1 MFPFLF
7 DDDEIALDDVEK
19 FILFASILLHDIG
32 IQMADSNKL
41 RRMKEGNSESTWI
54 GEMGENESER
64 LDFVRKNHHL
74 ISKIWIKNFTKDDY
88 DKLELP
94 EAYHGERVL
103 AKYIANVAESH
114 GIDFEKMPEY
124 CSVTAYGN
132 EKIRM
137 GVLCTLMSLGDA
149 LDCDQRRIEY
159 SKLKT
164 NELSLESKLHW
175 MKHYYVDGIVL
186 NANLIQIYYSFP
198 VIRQSQGKSKKEI
211 ERLYREYF
219 VYKTKYW
226 IEKCFTVRKEYLFP
240 LKAICRVVDI
250 VNYQEDKD
258 PLSDEELYKVQ
269 DYYVERLLKQEKSEI
284 VGYLKYVKGVV
295 YNDKNEVLVNKNG
308 SAIFEFI
315 WEKNKTEQQCFE
327 ENVNR
332 EYGVEVEDAIFIIS
346 NIIENNFI
354 ERYYAFKVVDTTTLN
369 NLSWEKNKKG
379 LMNLKD
385 EFIQKKI
392 EGFLWNNEIVSKG

>member
-1 MFPFLF
+1 M
-7 DDDEIALDDVEK
+7 
-19 FILFASILLHDIG
+19 
-32 IQMADSNKL
+32 
-41 RRMKEGNSESTWI
+41 
-54 GEMGENESER
+54 
-64 LDFVRKNHHL
+64 
-74 ISKIWIKNFTKDDY
+74 
-88 DKLELP
+88 
-94 EAYHGERVL
+94 
-103 AKYIANVAESH
+103 
-114 GIDFEKMPEY
+114 
-124 CSVTAYGN
+124 
-132 EKIRM
+132 
-137 GVLCTLMSLGDA
+137 
-149 LDCDQRRIEY
+149 
-159 SKLKT
+159 
-164 NELSLESKLHW
+164 
-175 MKHYYVDGIVL
+175 
-186 NANLIQIYYSFP
+186 
-198 VIRQSQGKSKKEI
+198 
-211 ERLYREYF
+211 
-219 VYKTKYW
+219 
-226 IEKCFTVRKEYLFP
+226 
-240 LKAICRVVDI
+240 DI